1 MTRLVASLLLVLS
14 LTGCAMFYPEVADNY
29 QAPVD
34 CELSTKALDL
44 KTHTAEGEVRISSCN
59 HSQCMVQLA
68 VYSVVPVGSFIVS
81 GSIVLVGNTAHWLE
95 KQGRC
100 EDSAVQSSLSRFR
113 NWIADSF
120 NNVIN
125 IGSAEESN

>member
-1 MTRLVASLLLVLS
+1 
-14 LTGCAMFYPEVADNY
+14 MFVPEVSEDY

-34 CELSTKALDL
+34 CELLTKELDL
-44 KTHTAEGEVRISSCN
+44 KTHTAEGEIHVRSCG
-59 HSQCMVQLA
+59 HDQCMVQVA
-68 VYSVVPVGSFIVS
+68 VYSVVPVGSFVVS

-100 EDSAVQSSLSRFR
+100 ENSAVQSSLRSFR
-113 NWIADSF
+113 DWIANSF

-125 IGSAEESN
+125 IGSDSEDN